1 MEKDTHLEKGALSF
15 DKRKHPR
22 LKVQVPVEFK
32 VVNQSEVT
40 HLLDQK
46 KLIKSGDSKDVSA
59 EGLFLV
65 SEHPLVKGD
74 IVRLDVHLPGEPR
87 AVRAFSEVVWCS
99 DADLPDGRHGSGISF
114 MALKDEDQERMRRFI
129 AQSLAGEP

>member
-1 MEKDTHLEKGALSF
+1 MELEKGALSF

-22 LKVQVPVEFK
+22 IKVQVPVEYK

-40 HLLDQK
+40 QLLDQR
-46 KLIKSGDSKDVSA
+46 KLIKTGGSKDVSA

-65 SEHPLVKGD
+65 SEHVLTKGD
-74 IVRLDVHLPGEPR
+74 IIRLDVHLPGEPK

-99 DADLPDGRHGSGISF
+99 DAGLPAGQHGSGISF
-114 MALKDEDQERMRRFI
+114 MALRDEDQERMQRFI
-129 AQSLAGEP
+129 AEALAKEG